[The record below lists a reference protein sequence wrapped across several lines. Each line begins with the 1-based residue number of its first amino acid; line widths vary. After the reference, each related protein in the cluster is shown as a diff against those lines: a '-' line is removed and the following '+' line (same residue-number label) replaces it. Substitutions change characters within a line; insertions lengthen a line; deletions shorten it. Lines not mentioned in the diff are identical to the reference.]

1 MSTAK
6 TDILF
11 TLGEAEQGTR
21 EWPDYLQYGFE
32 ASDASALIE
41 LVGDKSLHKAAGDS
55 LEVWVPLHAWRTL
68 GQLRSEPAI
77 MPLIALFE
85 ELVEDDWALHEL
97 PTVMGMIGS
106 AAIEPLGHYI
116 KQQDRDEFARATAM
130 AGLSEMVKQHPTLRS
145 KVLEHYRLYIQQ
157 ADNSTAILNGLLV
170 SYLLDIDAK
179 ELIDDVRDLFNRQC
193 VDITCAGDI
202 EDVEMALGLR
212 LERSTPKVMPT
223 PDPGI
228 DEFDLGDL
236 GPNDL
241 NLSELDTSPLPRPD
255 GDDIIEWLDYYL
267 DHHSSETSIFDV
279 SELDGYFAA
288 IACAPQMIMPSI
300 WLPALWGGEEHS
312 PAWESTEEA
321 DAFNQHVMSFYN
333 IVMADMNDDN
343 YEALYMQRVVNER
356 TYTLVDDWCTGFL
369 RGINLWGPISPTDT
383 MVLEA
388 ALEPIRLFATE
399 SGFGK
404 LAELHDDQVEQCQ
417 QAIEPAVRK
426 LFQHFFE
433 RRTQANQPVL
443 RATSKTS
450 RNDPCPCG
458 SGKKYK
464 KCCLH

>member
-11 TLGEAEQGTR
+11 TLGEAQQGTR
-21 EWPDYLQYGFE
+21 DWPDYLQHGFE
-32 ASDASALIE
+32 ASDESALIE
-41 LVGDKSLHKAAGDS
+41 LIGDKSLHGAAGDS

-68 GQLRSEPAI
+68 GQLRSERAI
-77 MPLIALFE
+77 MPLIELFE

-130 AGLSEMVKQHPTLRS
+130 AGLSEIVQQHPTHRS

-157 ADNSTAILNGLLV
+157 ADNSATILNGLLV
-170 SYLLDIDAK
+170 SYLLDIDGK
-179 ELIDDVRDLFNRQC
+179 ELIDDVRDLFKRQC

-223 PDPGI
+223 QDFSLDKREP
-228 DEFDLGDL
+228 GDL
-236 GPNDL
+236 DL
-241 NLSELDTSPLPRPD
+241 NNLNLGGLDTSPLPRPD

-312 PAWESTEEA
+312 PTWDTIEEA
-321 DAFNQHVMSFYN
+321 NAFNQYVMSFYN

-343 YEALYMQRVVNER
+343 YEALYMEREVNQR
-356 TYTLVDDWCTGFL
+356 TYTLVDDWCAGFL
-369 RGINLWGPISPTDT
+369 RGVNLWGPISPTDA
-383 MVLEA
+383 MVLET

-399 SGFGK
+399 SGFGE
-404 LAELHDDQVEQCQ
+404 LAELNDEQVEQRQ

-426 LFQHFFE
+426 LFLHFFE
-433 RRTQANQPVL
+433 RRAQGNQTVM
-443 RATSKTS
+443 RATSKAG
-450 RNDPCPCG
+450 RNDLCPCG

>member
-11 TLGEAEQGTR
+11 TLGEAQQGTR
-21 EWPDYLQYGFE
+21 DWPDYLQYGFE
-32 ASDASALIE
+32 ANDESALIE
-41 LVGDKSLHKAAGDS
+41 LIGDKSLHGAEGDS

-68 GQLRSEPAI
+68 GQLRSERAI
-77 MPLIALFE
+77 MPLIELFE
-85 ELVEDDWALHEL
+85 VLVEDDWALHEL

-130 AGLSEMVKQHPTLRS
+130 AGLSEIVKQHPALRS
-145 KVLEHYRLYIQQ
+145 KVIEHYRLYIQQ
-157 ADNSTAILNGLLV
+157 ADSSTPIINGLLV
-170 SYLLDIDAK
+170 SYLLDIDGK
-179 ELIDDVRDLFNRQC
+179 ELIDNVRDLFNRQC

-223 PDPGI
+223 PGLAP
-228 DEFDLGDL
+228 DE
-236 GPNDL
+236 L
-241 NLSELDTSPLPRPD
+241 NRGEPSLDGLDFSGLDTSPLPRPD

-267 DHHSSETSIFDV
+267 DHYANETSIFDV

-288 IACAPQMIMPSI
+288 IACAPQMIMPSM

-312 PAWESTEEA
+312 PAWDTLEEA
-321 DAFNQHVMSFYN
+321 DAFNQYVMSFYN
-333 IVMADMNDDN
+333 IVMTDMNDDN
-343 YEALYMQRVVNER
+343 YEALYMQGVVNEQ
-356 TYTLVDDWCTGFL
+356 TYTLVDDWCAGFL

-383 MVLEA
+383 IMLEV
-388 ALEPIRLFATE
+388 ALEPIRQFSTE
-399 SGFGK
+399 RGFGE
-404 LAELHDDQVEQCQ
+404 LAELSDDQVEQRQ

-426 LFQHFFE
+426 LFLHFFE
-433 RRTQANQPVL
+433 RRTQGNQDFI
-443 RATSKTS
+443 RATPKAG

-464 KCCLH
+464 RCCLH

>member
-11 TLGEAEQGTR
+11 TLGEAQQGTR
-21 EWPDYLQYGFE
+21 DWPDYLQYGFE
-32 ASDASALIE
+32 ANDESALIE
-41 LVGDKSLHKAAGDS
+41 LIGDKSLHGAAGDS

-68 GQLRSEPAI
+68 GQLRSERAI
-77 MPLIALFE
+77 MPLIELFE
-85 ELVEDDWALHEL
+85 KLAEDDWALHEL

-130 AGLSEMVKQHPTLRS
+130 AGLSEIAKQHPTLRS
-145 KVLEHYRLYIQQ
+145 KVIEHYRLYLQQ
-157 ADNSTAILNGLLV
+157 ADNSTPIINGLLV
-170 SYLLDIDAK
+170 SYLLDIDGK
-179 ELIDDVRDLFNRQC
+179 ELIDDVRDLFSRQC

-212 LERSTPKVMPT
+212 LERSTPKVMPAQDY
-223 PDPGI
+223 DPNKH
-228 DEFDLGDL
+228 ELGDFD
-236 GPNDL
+236 PNNL
-241 NLSELDTSPLPRPD
+241 NLSGLDTSPLPRPD
-255 GDDIIEWLDYYL
+255 GDDIVEWLDYYL

-288 IACAPQMIMPSI
+288 IACAPQMIMPSM

-312 PAWESTEEA
+312 PDWDSLEEA
-321 DAFNQHVMSFYN
+321 GAFNQYVMSFYN

-343 YEALYMQRVVNER
+343 YEALYMQGVVNER
-356 TYTLVDDWCTGFL
+356 TYTLVDDWCAGFL
-369 RGINLWGPISPTDT
+369 RGINLWGPISPADT
-383 MVLEA
+383 VMLEV
-388 ALEPIRLFATE
+388 ALEPIRQFSTE
-399 SGFGK
+399 RGLGE
-404 LAELHDDQVEQCQ
+404 LAELNDDEVEQRQ

-426 LFQHFFE
+426 LFLHFFE
-433 RRTQANQPVL
+433 RRTQGNQDL
-443 RATSKTS
+443 IRATPKAG

>member
-11 TLGEAEQGTR
+11 TLGEAQQGTR
-21 EWPDYLQYGFE
+21 DWPDYLQYGFE
-32 ASDASALIE
+32 ASDASALIA
-41 LVGDKSLHKAAGDS
+41 LVGDKSLHEAAGDS

-68 GQLRSEPAI
+68 GQLRSESAI
-77 MPLIALFE
+77 MPLIELFE
-85 ELVEDDWALHEL
+85 VLVEDDWALQEL
-97 PTVMGMIGS
+97 PKVMGMIGS

-130 AGLSEMVKQHPTLRS
+130 AGLSEIALQHPTHRS

-157 ADNSTAILNGLLV
+157 ADNSTPIINGLLV
-170 SYLLDIDAK
+170 SYLLDIDGK
-179 ELIDDVRDLFNRQC
+179 ELIDDVRDLFSRQC

-223 PDPGI
+223 QDFGLDKREP
-228 DEFDLGDL
+228 GDL
-236 GPNDL
+236 DL
-241 NLSELDTSPLPRPD
+241 NNLNLGGLDTSPLPRPD

-300 WLPALWGGEEHS
+300 WLPAVWGGEEHS
-312 PAWESTEEA
+312 PAWDTMEEA
-321 DAFNQHVMSFYN
+321 NAFNQYVMSFYN

-343 YEALYMQRVVNER
+343 YEALYMEREVNQR
-356 TYTLVDDWCTGFL
+356 TYTLVDDWCAGFL
-369 RGINLWGPISPTDT
+369 RGVNLWGPISPTDA
-383 MVLEA
+383 MVLET

-399 SGFGK
+399 RGFGE
-404 LAELHDDQVEQCQ
+404 LAELHDDEIELRQ

-426 LFQHFFE
+426 LFLHFFE
-433 RRTQANQPVL
+433 RRTQGKPDVI
-443 RATSKTS
+443 RATPKAG
-450 RNDPCPCG
+450 RNEPCPCG